1 MFGSNQIKLVQI
13 GSKKDQDESDK
24 IASNWIKPDLFGS
37 NWFKINQIDY
47 LLQIASNWFKSDQS
61 GFNEINWTKL
71 DKTGSNQI
79 K

>member
-47 LLQIASNWFKSDQS
+47 LVQIS
-61 GFNEINWTKL
+61 
-71 DKTGSNQI
+71 SNQI
-79 K
+79 KVDLMRLIGPN